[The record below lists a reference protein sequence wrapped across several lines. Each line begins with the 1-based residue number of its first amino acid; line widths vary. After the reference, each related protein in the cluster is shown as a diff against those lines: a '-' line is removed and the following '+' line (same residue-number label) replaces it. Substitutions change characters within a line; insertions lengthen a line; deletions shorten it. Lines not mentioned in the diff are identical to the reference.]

1 MASKSKKRPLSD
13 GDNEESN
20 KQSKPST
27 NKRAKAESV
36 DLNSSMISLDD
47 SMNTTL
53 TTLAS
58 SSDGATSQNVRVV
71 ARLRPLSTK
80 ERNEQSKETLNAD
93 PLSSSIVV
101 DKNRTF
107 EYDAVF
113 DPSVSQEQVYAQTAG
128 DTVKSNIFKGFNVT
142 ILAYGQTGS
151 GKTYTMGN
159 SAKSD
164 GDDED
169 SADKT
174 FSPPSEGDGVIP
186 RAVYDLFQTRNQMK
200 YGKERVKVEMSYLE
214 IYNEEARDLFCSDP
228 TSASNLHIRD
238 SSTEGVYVQ
247 NLTWKE
253 VKSPG
258 QVTNM
263 MEAAAKRRAT
273 ASTQMNAVSSRSH
286 AICTLNVTVA
296 PLPDDEDEKGHESTS
311 NQEEIRAKLTL
322 VDLAGSE
329 RLKRTGAEGS
339 RLKEGININKGLFV
353 LGQVVSSLS
362 ELGQQGANGNT
373 HTHVPYRDSKLT
385 RLLQDSLGGNSRT
398 IMVACISPADSN
410 VEESINTLR
419 YAQRARNIKN
429 SAVRNV
435 VITAMSATEAAAIRR
450 ENQMLKLQV
459 LQLTAKVNG
468 QLSSTTTGTDASE
481 VTQPISRSSSMSDNV
496 TTDAAGLD
504 IEKLEIV
511 TKMRAKCTSMDTK
524 IEQLEEEKISAA
536 EDVLTTSLRA
546 DILQVNLEELLTI
559 AKSQGVHL
567 PTEFTAN
574 VESRKL
580 AERLRN
586 EAAELKSQLQNA
598 LSDAAIA
605 RATAAAII
613 AGNGSLS
620 AAEEIALASEG
631 VGILDEEGDDNHGNS
646 TDYCGDNG
654 KLAAELV
661 AVGGEIEQKEAM
673 AVQMNKERELQEVM
687 QTHFEGALKSLQE
700 EVDALTT
707 ERETLL
713 AKASQKQFNDAGPSD
728 ATRTRVKE
736 LEFRI
741 NELKS
746 KAAEHTRSLRMREI
760 AEKKCA
766 QLASEIQADK
776 KRRAAL
782 QRKLKEESEERR
794 SEKKAAQLHAARM
807 LRDSQKLKCELQ
819 KVKDAAARQAAVL
832 RRKAAEAVSRQ
843 KKMAEQQRKRN
854 VVASMRSKASSNKRD
869 RESLED
875 ARHEDLVAWLEREIE
890 ASLTQTHTVEQLEE
904 QKMLLEDAIERR
916 ARLNDGSGGSS
927 SASLRTLDNEVDM
940 RTGIVKQLE
949 KNVHE
954 LEKCFDTSGNNP
966 IEAHRFQDAV
976 TWNGLSRSDMK
987 SAFSVAFER
996 LVVLQGELDKVKSRH
1011 SDIVAKASSK
1021 AAADEKKI
1029 TDELIMKL
1037 KVEHSEDIATLLQ
1050 STRSTIQYEV
1060 RSNLQQG
1067 DGATEDP
1074 LEMQIDQMLNPY
1086 LEGCTKVGDKVK
1098 EELVGIRKNHDGI
1111 KQMMDSVA
1119 SGMVAKNKEAVKSRK
1134 SAPTK
1139 SDGSVISEEF
1149 ETFAFG
1155 EDDAEEVEVDGDDSD
1170 WSPETPARK
1179 RLKSGASGAVISK
1192 QHQESPMVDS
1202 PPVVKQ
1208 R

>member
-1 MASKSKKRPLSD
+1 MASKSKSTKRLLSD
-13 GDNEESN
+13 GDNEDSP
-20 KQSKPST
+20 KQSQPS
-27 NKRAKAESV
+27 NKRAKVDSD
-36 DLNSSMISLDD
+36 DLNSSMMSLDD

-58 SSDGATSQNVRVV
+58 SSDGPTSQNVRVV

-80 ERNEQSKETLNAD
+80 ERNEQSEETLKAE
-93 PLSSSIVV
+93 LSSIVV
-101 DKNRTF
+101 DKNRSF

-113 DPSVSQEQVYAQTAG
+113 DPSVSQEQLYAQTAG

-164 GDDED
+164 CDDED

-174 FSPPSEGDGVIP
+174 FLPPSEGDGVIP
-186 RAVYDLFQTRNQMK
+186 RAVYDLFQTRNEMK
-200 YGKERVKVEMSYLE
+200 QGKERVKVEMSYLE

-228 TSASNLHIRD
+228 TIASNLHIRD

-253 VKSPG
+253 VKSPD
-258 QVTNM
+258 QVTKM

-296 PLPDDEDEKGHESTS
+296 PLPDDQEEEGNESAS
-311 NQEEIRAKLTL
+311 NREEIRAKLTL

-362 ELGQQGANGNT
+362 ELGQQGTNGNT

-435 VITAMSATEAAAIRR
+435 VVNDMSATEAAAIRR
-450 ENQMLKLQV
+450 ENQMLKLQIF
-459 LQLTAKVNG
+459 QLTAKVNG
-468 QLSSTTTGTDASE
+468 RLSSTTTGTDASE
-481 VTQPISRSSSMSDNV
+481 VTRPVSGSSSTSDDV
-496 TTDAAGLD
+496 TIDSAGLD
-504 IEKLEIV
+504 IGKLEIV
-511 TKMRAKCTSMDTK
+511 KRMRAKCTSMSTK

-536 EDVLTTSLRA
+536 EDVLATSLRA
-546 DILQVNLEELLTI
+546 DILQVKLEELSAV
-559 AKSQGVHL
+559 AKSQGVNL
-567 PTEFTAN
+567 PTEFTVNA
-574 VESRKL
+574 ESCKL

-613 AGNGSLS
+613 AGDGSLS
-620 AAEEIALASEG
+620 AAEEMALASAE
-631 VGILDEEGDDNHGNS
+631 VGSLDEEGDDNHENS
-646 TDYCGDNG
+646 TADCGDGG
-654 KLAAELV
+654 KLAAELI

-673 AVQMNKERELQEVM
+673 AMQMNKERELQEVM
-687 QTHFEGALKSLQE
+687 QSHFEGALKSLQE
-700 EVDALTT
+700 EVDALMT

-713 AKASQKQFNDAGPSD
+713 AKASQKQSTNDAEPSD

-736 LEFRI
+736 LESRI

-746 KAAEHTRSLRMREI
+746 KGAEHTRSLRMREL

-776 KRRAAL
+776 KRRTAL
-782 QRKLKEESEERR
+782 QRKLKEASEERR
-794 SEKKAAQLHAARM
+794 SEKKAAQLHAVRM

-843 KKMAEQQRKRN
+843 KKTAELQRKRN
-854 VVASMRSKASSNKRD
+854 AAASMRSKASSNKRD

-875 ARHEDLVAWLEREIE
+875 ARNEDLVAWLEREVE
-890 ASLTQTHTVEQLEE
+890 ASLTRKHTVEQLEE
-904 QKMLLEDAIERR
+904 QKLLLEDAIERR
-916 ARLNDGSGGSS
+916 TRLNDGSSGSG
-927 SASLRTLDNEVDM
+927 SASMRTLDNEVDM

-954 LEKCFDTSGNNP
+954 LEKCFDTSGSNP
-966 IEAHRFQDAV
+966 VEAHRFQDGT
-976 TWNGLSRSDMK
+976 TWNNLSRSDVK

-996 LVVLQGELDKVKSRH
+996 LVVLQSELDKAKSHH

-1021 AAADEKKI
+1021 AAAHEKKI

-1050 STRSTIQYEV
+1050 STQSTIQFEV

-1067 DGATEDP
+1067 DGATKDP

-1098 EELVGIRKNHDGI
+1098 EELVGIRNNQDGI

-1119 SGMVAKNKEAVKSRK
+1119 SGIVAKNEENVKSRK
-1134 SAPTK
+1134 LARSK

-1149 ETFAFG
+1149 EAFAFG
-1155 EDDAEEVEVDGDDSD
+1155 EDDAEEIDGDDSD
-1170 WSPETPARK
+1170 WSPDTPARK
-1179 RLKSGASGAVISK
+1179 KLKTGVSGAEVAK
-1192 QHQESPMVDS
+1192 LHQESPKVDA
-1202 PPVVKQ
+1202 PPAAKQ

>member
-1 MASKSKKRPLSD
+1 M
-13 GDNEESN
+13 
-20 KQSKPST
+20 
-27 NKRAKAESV
+27 
-36 DLNSSMISLDD
+36 
-47 SMNTTL
+47 

-58 SSDGATSQNVRVV
+58 SSDGPTSQNVRVV

-80 ERNEQSKETLNAD
+80 ERNEQSEETLKAD

-113 DPSVSQEQVYAQTAG
+113 DPSISQEQVYVQTVG

-159 SAKSD
+159 SANSD

-169 SADKT
+169 EDNADT
-174 FSPPSEGDGVIP
+174 SLSPPSEGDGVIP
-186 RAVYDLFQTRNQMK
+186 RAVYDLFQTRNEMK
-200 YGKERVKVEMSYLE
+200 HGKERVKVEMSYLE
-214 IYNEEARDLFCSDP
+214 IYNEEARDLFCSDS
-228 TSASNLHIRD
+228 TSASNLQIRD
-238 SSTEGVYVQ
+238 GGAEGVYVQ

-253 VKSPG
+253 VKSPD
-258 QVTNM
+258 QVTKM
-263 MEAAAKRRAT
+263 MEGAAERRAT

-296 PLPDDEDEKGHESTS
+296 PLSDDQEEEENEAAS

-329 RLKRTGAEGS
+329 RIKRTGAEGS

-362 ELGQQGANGNT
+362 ELGQQGTNGNS
-373 HTHVPYRDSKLT
+373 HMHVPYRDSKLT

-410 VEESINTLR
+410 VEESVNTMR

-435 VITAMSATEAAAIRR
+435 VVTAMSATEAAAIRR
-450 ENQMLKLQV
+450 ENQILKLQV

-468 QLSSTTTGTDASE
+468 QLSSTMTGTDASE
-481 VTQPISRSSSMSDNV
+481 AKQPVFGSSSTTDDA

-504 IEKLEIV
+504 IEKLEML

-524 IEQLEEEKISAA
+524 IEQLEEEKTAAA
-536 EDVLTTSLRA
+536 EDALTESLRA
-546 DILQVNLEELLTI
+546 DRLHGKLEELFEI
-559 AKSQGVHL
+559 AKNQGVNL

-574 VESRKL
+574 AESCKL
-580 AERLRN
+580 AEKLRN
-586 EAAELKSQLQNA
+586 EATELKSQLQHA

-613 AGNGSLS
+613 AGDGSLS
-620 AAEEIALASEG
+620 AAEEIALASEE
-631 VGILDEEGDDNHGNS
+631 VGSPDGNHRKS
-646 TDYCGDNG
+646 TADSGDNG

-661 AVGGEIEQKEAM
+661 TVSGEIEQKEAM
-673 AVQMNKERELQEVM
+673 AMQMNKERELQEVM
-687 QTHFEGALKSLQE
+687 QSHFEGALKSLQE
-700 EVDALTT
+700 EVGALMT

-713 AKASQKQFNDAGPSD
+713 AKASQKQSTNDAEPSD

-741 NELKS
+741 KELKT
-746 KAAEHTRSLRMREI
+746 KAAEHTRSLRMREL
-760 AEKKCA
+760 AEKKCT
-766 QLASEIQADK
+766 QLASEIQADR

-794 SEKKAAQLHAARM
+794 SEKKKAQLHAVRM

-819 KVKDAAARQAAVL
+819 KVKDAAARHAAVL

-854 VVASMRSKASSNKRD
+854 VVASMRSKSSSNKRD
-869 RESLED
+869 RESLEG
-875 ARHEDLVAWLEREIE
+875 ARREDLVAWLEREIE
-890 ASLTQTHTVEQLEE
+890 ASLTRTHTVEQLEE
-904 QKMLLEDAIERR
+904 QSMLLEDAVERR
-916 ARLNDGSGGSS
+916 ARLNDGGGGSG

-940 RTGIVKQLE
+940 RTGIIKQLE

-954 LEKCFDTSGNNP
+954 LEKCVETSGSNP
-966 IEAHRFQDAV
+966 VEAHRFQDAT
-976 TWNGLSRSDMK
+976 TWNSLSRSDMK
-987 SAFSVAFER
+987 SAFSLAFER
-996 LVVLQGELDKVKSRH
+996 LVVLEGDLDKVKSCQLEV
-1011 SDIVAKASSK
+1011 VAKASSK
-1021 AAADEKKI
+1021 AAADEKKK

-1037 KVEHSEDIATLLQ
+1037 KVEHSEAMATLLE
-1050 STRSTIQYEV
+1050 STRSTIEFKV

-1067 DGATEDP
+1067 DGAMKDP
-1074 LEMQIDQMLNPY
+1074 LEMQIDEMLQPY
-1086 LEGCTKVGDKVK
+1086 LEGCTKIGDKVK
-1098 EELVGIRKNHDGI
+1098 EELAGIRNNQGGI
-1111 KQMMDSVA
+1111 KQMMDNVA
-1119 SGMVAKNKEAVKSRK
+1119 SGIVAKNEETVKRKK
-1134 SAPTK
+1134 SAPSK
-1139 SDGSVISEEF
+1139 STGSVISEEF
-1149 ETFAFG
+1149 ETFVFG
-1155 EDDAEEVEVDGDDSD
+1155 EDDMEEVDGDDSD
-1170 WSPETPARK
+1170 WSPDTPARK
-1179 RLKSGASGAVISK
+1179 KLKSGASGAAIGE
-1192 QHQESPMVDS
+1192 HNQELPKVDAPS
-1202 PPVVKQ
+1202 AAAKQ

>member
-13 GDNEESN
+13 GNNEDSK
-20 KQSKPST
+20 KQSKPS
-27 NKRAKAESV
+27 NKRAKADSD

-58 SSDGATSQNVRVV
+58 SSDGPTSQNVRVV

-80 ERNEQSKETLNAD
+80 ERQEQSVETLKAD
-93 PLSSSIVV
+93 PTSSSIVV
-101 DKNRTF
+101 DTHRTF

-159 SAKSD
+159 LTKSD

-186 RAVYDLFQTRNQMK
+186 RAVYDLFQARNEMK
-200 YGKERVKVEMSYLE
+200 QGKERVKVEMSYLE
-214 IYNEEARDLFCSDP
+214 IYNEEARDLLCSDP
-228 TSASNLHIRD
+228 TSANNLHIRD

-253 VKSPG
+253 VKSPD
-258 QVTNM
+258 QVTKM

-273 ASTQMNAVSSRSH
+273 ASTQMNESSSRSH

-296 PLPDDEDEKGHESTS
+296 PLRDDREEEENGSAS

-362 ELGQQGANGNT
+362 ELGQQGTNGNT
-373 HTHVPYRDSKLT
+373 HTHIPYRDSKLT

-435 VITAMSATEAAAIRR
+435 VVTAMSAIDAASIRR

-468 QLSSTTTGTDASE
+468 RLPSTMTGTDTSEATRPVSASS
-481 VTQPISRSSSMSDNV
+481 TSDDV
-496 TTDAAGLD
+496 TTNAAGLD

-524 IEQLEEEKISAA
+524 IEQLEEEKTSAA
-536 EDVLTTSLRA
+536 EDALTTSLRA
-546 DILQVNLEELLTI
+546 DRLQVKLEELFAI
-559 AKSQGVHL
+559 AKSQGVNL

-574 VESRKL
+574 AESCKL

-586 EAAELKSQLQNA
+586 EAAELKSQLQHA

-613 AGNGSLS
+613 AGDGSLS
-620 AAEEIALASEG
+620 AAEEIALASEE
-631 VGILDEEGDDNHGNS
+631 VVSPDEEGDNNHGNS
-646 TDYCGDNG
+646 TADCGDSG
-654 KLAAELV
+654 KLAAELA

-673 AVQMNKERELQEVM
+673 AMQMNKERELQEVM
-687 QTHFEGALKSLQE
+687 QSHFEGALKSLQE
-700 EVDALTT
+700 EVDALIT

-713 AKASQKQFNDAGPSD
+713 TKASQKHTNDAEPRD
-728 ATRTRVKE
+728 ATRTSTRVKE
-736 LEFRI
+736 LESRI

-746 KAAEHTRSLRMREI
+746 KAAEHTRSLRMREL

-782 QRKLKEESEERR
+782 QRKLKEGSEERR
-794 SEKKAAQLHAARM
+794 SEKKAAQLHAVRM
-807 LRDSQKLKCELQ
+807 LRDCQKLKCELQ

-832 RRKAAEAVSRQ
+832 RRKAAESVSRQ

-854 VVASMRSKASSNKRD
+854 VASMRSKPSSNKID
-869 RESLED
+869 RESLEG
-875 ARHEDLVAWLEREIE
+875 ARHEDLIAWLEREIE
-890 ASLTQTHTVEQLEE
+890 ASLTRKNTVEQLEE
-904 QKMLLEDAIERR
+904 HKMLLEHAIEKR
-916 ARLNDGSGGSS
+916 ARLNDGTGGSGS
-927 SASLRTLDNEVDM
+927 TSLRTLDNEVDM
-940 RTGIVKQLE
+940 RTGIIKQLE

-954 LEKCFDTSGNNP
+954 LEKCFDTSGSNP
-966 IEAHRFQDAV
+966 IESHRFQDAT
-976 TWNGLSRSDMK
+976 TWNGLSRSDIK

-996 LVVLQGELDKVKSRH
+996 LMALQGELDKVKSRH

-1021 AAADEKKI
+1021 AAADERKM

-1037 KVEHSEDIATLLQ
+1037 KVEHSEDMVTLLE
-1050 STRSTIQYEV
+1050 STRSTIQFGV

-1067 DGATEDP
+1067 DGAMKDP
-1074 LEMQIDQMLNPY
+1074 LEMQIDQMLIPY

-1098 EELVGIRKNHDGI
+1098 EELAGIRNNQDGI

-1119 SGMVAKNKEAVKSRK
+1119 SGMVVKNEETAKSRK
-1134 SAPTK
+1134 SAPAK
-1139 SDGSVISEEF
+1139 SNGSAISEEF
-1149 ETFAFG
+1149 EAFVFG
-1155 EDDAEEVEVDGDDSD
+1155 EDDTEEVDGDDSD
-1170 WSPETPARK
+1170 WSPDTPARK
-1179 RLKSGASGAVISK
+1179 KLKSGASGAAVAK
-1192 QHQESPMVDS
+1192 QHQESPKMDA
-1202 PPVVKQ
+1202 PPAAKK